1 MILSAAI
8 VSCGPSQKPPP
19 ATVTKAPPPPP
30 APKGDTFRLSQQAG
44 AAGQGKVSIRI
55 ENEPLGAAPV
65 KPSRKGGAPGKL
77 IRAYVLTEE
86 HSIAGVEPDGTQ
98 HVVGK
103 LIDVEAKTDN
113 PKEQKDADALAR
125 ALSEVKITFD
135 RAARGEI
142 SNLDIKDVN
151 KPLDPVTARIVAG
164 SIYGAGRGQIFAADP
179 IEVGQEWTIHSEVPI
194 PAGGNNVLDLSYH
207 YDKKD
212 GSVATCSFTGK
223 SAGESQ
229 GAQLTG
235 EMKGSFE
242 FNLMKGAFVRMLVDT
257 KSARDPGAQA
267 STPGS
272 VLRVHVEWE
281 ATTPPGATPSA
292 SLR

>member
-1 MILSAAI
+1 VILSAAI
-8 VSCGPSQKPPP
+8 MSCGPSQKPPP
-19 ATVTKAPPPPP
+19 APVKPPPPP
-30 APKGDTFRLSQQAG
+30 AAPKGDTFRLSQRAG

-55 ENEPLGAAPV
+55 ENEPLGAPA
-65 KPSRKGGAPGKL
+65 KPSRKGAPAKL
-77 IRAYVLTEE
+77 VRAYVLTEE
-86 HSIAGVEPDGTQ
+86 HSITGVEPDGTQ

-103 LIDVEAKTDN
+103 LLDVEAKTDN

-125 ALSEVKITFD
+125 ALSEVKISFD

-179 IEVGQEWTIHSEVPI
+179 VEVGQEWTIHSEVPI

-242 FNLMKGAFVRMLVDT
+242 FDLMKGAFVRILADT

-267 STPGS
+267 TTPGS

-281 ATTPPGATPSA
+281 ATTPPGAAPSA
-292 SLR
+292 SR